1 MTLRP
6 GAGLTLALLTSLA
19 GCGTGDGPGTVVRDS
34 AGVTI
39 VENNPARPAWGADGW
54 RIAEAPLLVVGGEE
68 SPVGYTTV
76 RGITHTQLLPSG
88 ELVVAD
94 GEGPQILIFG
104 PDGEFRRSVGRSGDG
119 PGEFR
124 SPYFSYGHR
133 GDSLV
138 VFNLY
143 RSALVYDSEGR
154 FGRNFVPGGVEGETQ
169 GVPKGVFGDGTLLF
183 MQYQMERQPP
193 PGLGRNEVELVRVD
207 LAGGLVQRFGM
218 YAEQTTNYGSRQ
230 RYLYGPWGHMTA
242 GPDAIWYSPGDR
254 IDVQRIGLADSS
266 LRFIRM
272 SLPSRPVSAAD
283 VTAEKEALL
292 ERYRGRPEA
301 AGIDRMYADVI
312 TAPVFPAHGEL
323 RVDDANHLWVAEYR
337 TWVDR
342 AETPWHVFN
351 AEGHYLGQVVMPSGF
366 YPHQIV
372 GDRVVGRHTD
382 AEGLET
388 ARVYRIDGRT
398 GRP

>member
-1 MTLRP
+1 MSFRP
-6 GAGLTLALLTSLA
+6 NAPVALTALVLLA

-39 VENNPARPAWGADGW
+39 VENNPDLPAWGTDGW
-54 RIAEAPLLVVGGEE
+54 RIAPAPLLVVGGEE
-68 SPVGYTTV
+68 SPVGYDHV

-104 PDGEFRRSVGRSGDG
+104 PDGEFRRSVGRRGDG

-133 GDSLV
+133 GDSLI

-154 FGRNFVPGGVEGETQ
+154 FGRSFVPGGVEGETQ
-169 GVPKGVFGDGTLLF
+169 GVPKGAFGDGTLLF
-183 MQYQMERQPP
+183 MQYQLDRRPP
-193 PGLGRNEVELVRVD
+193 PGLGRNEVKLVRAD
-207 LAGGLVQRFGM
+207 LAGGMVQSFGM

-242 GPDAIWYSPGDR
+242 GPDALWYSPGDR
-254 IDVQRIGLADSS
+254 IDVQRISLADSS
-266 LRFIRM
+266 LRFIR
-272 SLPSRPVSAAD
+272 LPVPPRPVTAAD
-283 VTAEKEALL
+283 VTAEN
-292 ERYRGRPEA
+292 
-301 AGIDRMYADVI
+301 VI

-323 RVDDANHLWVAEYR
+323 RVDDRNHLWVAEYR

-342 AETPWHVFN
+342 GETPWHVFDP
-351 AEGHYLGQVVMPSGF
+351 EGHYLGQVLMPGGF
-366 YPHQIV
+366 YVHQIV
-372 GDRVVGRHTD
+372 DDRVVGRHTD

-388 ARVYRIDGRT
+388 ARVYRIEGRVQ
-398 GRP
+398 RP

>member
-6 GAGLTLALLTSLA
+6 DVAMILAALLLA
-19 GCGTGDGPGTVVRDS
+19 GCGAGNGSGTVVRDS

-39 VENNPARPAWGADGW
+39 VENNPARPAWGTEGW

-68 SPVGYTTV
+68 SPVGYANL

-104 PDGEFRRSVGRSGDG
+104 PDGGFRRSVGRRGDG

-124 SPYFSYGHR
+124 SPYFAYGHR
-133 GDSLV
+133 GDSLI

-143 RSALVYDSEGR
+143 RSALVYDGAGR
-154 FGRNFVPGGVEGETQ
+154 FGRSFVPGGVEGETQ
-169 GVPKGVFGDGTLLF
+169 GVPKGAFGDGTLLF
-183 MQYQMERQPP
+183 MQYQFGQQPP
-193 PGLGRNEVELVRVD
+193 PGLRRSEVELVRVD

-218 YAEQTTNYGSRQ
+218 YAEQTINSGTSQ
-230 RYLYGPWGHMTA
+230 RYLYGPWAHMTA
-242 GPDAIWYSPGDR
+242 GPDALWYSPGDR
-254 IDVQRIGLADSS
+254 IDVQKLDLADSS
-266 LRFIRM
+266 LRFIR
-272 SLPSRPVSAAD
+272 LPLPPRPVTAAD
-283 VTAEKEALL
+283 VNAEKEAFL
-292 ERYRGRPEA
+292 ERFRGRPEA
-301 AGIDRMYADVI
+301 AAIERMYDDAI

-323 RVDDANHLWVAEYR
+323 RVDDTNHLWVAEFR
-337 TWVDR
+337 LWVAQ
-342 AETPWHVFN
+342 AETPWHVFDP
-351 AEGHYLGQVVMPSGF
+351 EGHYLGQVLMPGGF
-366 YPHQIV
+366 YVHQIV

-388 ARVYRIDGRT
+388 ARVYRIDGRVQ
-398 GRP
+398 RP